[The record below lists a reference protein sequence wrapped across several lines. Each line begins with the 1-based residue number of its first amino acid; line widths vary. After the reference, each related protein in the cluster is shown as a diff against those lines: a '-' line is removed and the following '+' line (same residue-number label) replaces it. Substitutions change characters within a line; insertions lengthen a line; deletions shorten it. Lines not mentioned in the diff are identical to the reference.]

1 MNAGR
6 NSEIGK
12 KVAQLY
18 RCIVKRHVQQAAI
31 LIEELDVC
39 FKELLHDDK
48 MVAYYNL
55 VCFRYQ
61 MMLEQ
66 LQEPHQ
72 LEALVDHLQSDF
84 LLNYYYYFFSGQY
97 AFYKVRNKLT
107 ETDRKRLPG
116 EGRYE

>member
-39 FKELLHDDK
+39 FKELSTTTK
-48 MVAYYNL
+48 W
-55 VCFRYQ
+55 
-61 MMLEQ
+61 
-66 LQEPHQ
+66 
-72 LEALVDHLQSDF
+72 
-84 LLNYYYYFFSGQY
+84 LLITISFVF
-97 AFYKVRNKLT
+97 AIK
-107 ETDRKRLPG
+107 
-116 EGRYE
+116 

>member
-66 LQEPHQ
+66 LQEPYK

-84 LLNYYYYFFSGQY
+84 LLKYYYYFFSGQY